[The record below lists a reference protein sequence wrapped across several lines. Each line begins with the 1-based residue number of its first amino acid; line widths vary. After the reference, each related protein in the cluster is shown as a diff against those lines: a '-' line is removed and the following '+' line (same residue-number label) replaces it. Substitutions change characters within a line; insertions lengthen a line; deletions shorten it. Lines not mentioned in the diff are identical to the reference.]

1 MGFLWTCRLLKLK
14 IMDNSR
20 EKLVVAIRGFAGDEL
35 TIEDWEKIA
44 IESNEQLID
53 RLVHILSYY
62 HKEYND

>member
-1 MGFLWTCRLLKLK
+1 
-14 IMDNSR
+14 MDNSR

-44 IESNEQLID
+44 IETNEQLID